1 MLLKCECSVYSW
13 LNHSCYLWIFEFYSS
28 RRQGSKKIVPKGWLM
43 VRRRERG
50 GVGLSMSSVPAHSPY
65 VQSSSTSNMAGWIKV
80 HKLMPLTCPKEL
92 SHMFQSKETRTA
104 ILTDAIAYNQH
115 TMIQRFWITEN
126 LPWVSNSP

>member
-1 MLLKCECSVYSW
+1 
-13 LNHSCYLWIFEFYSS
+13 
-28 RRQGSKKIVPKGWLM
+28 M

-65 VQSSSTSNMAGWIKV
+65 VHSTSNMAGWIKV

-104 ILTDAIAYNQH
+104 ILTNAIAYNQH
-115 TMIQRFWITEN
+115 TMIQRFWVTEN